1 MSDIINEAKKY
12 WENDFN
18 CSIAAACGILDFF
31 GYEQQ
36 SEIMKKAL
44 LPFGGGIGERS
55 ICGSLTGALAGLST
69 MLHEKG
75 IDKDSIYEHTKKL
88 KARFK
93 EEIGSLYC
101 REILQDFSLSDG
113 SIDFDNPERR
123 KACDKTVFQAVII
136 VKEIIDAL

>member
-1 MSDIINEAKKY
+1 MTDIIDEAKKY
-12 WENDFN
+12 WENGFN
-18 CSIAAACGILDFF
+18 CSQAAACGILDFY

-69 MLHEKG
+69 VLHERG
-75 IDKDSIYEHTKKL
+75 LERDSMYQHHKKL
-88 KARFK
+88 KTRFK
-93 EEIGSLYC
+93 EEIGTLRC
-101 REILQDFSLSDG
+101 REIIQDWILPDG
-113 SIDFDNPERR
+113 SVDKDNPDRR
-123 KACDKTVFQAVII
+123 KACDKTVFQAVTI